1 MPQSQ
6 AAEKLT
12 DKLTDNLQDAG
23 AAAAD
28 SAASASAAVADMIA
42 SFTNRFN
49 GEASP
54 SPTGG
59 SIVDDVK
66 VAASEMKE
74 ETPSML
80 SRDKLAENVRDA
92 GAAAAESAAS
102 VSAAVADMIWSIT
115 AGSSEPS
122 PTPKEGNIVD
132 KVKDAASGAG
142 SYVAEKV
149 GDAAQASADMLSN
162 LADAALDDTAGDAQE
177 GHAVDSDEQELPNA
191 AQVVLDAI
199 KGKLG
204 GKAQETEDDEELAYN
219 MHGDRETEDGFDA
232 KKPGEVLGA
241 FADYIS
247 GKPTIWSSDMTEEV
261 RRAKEDAEKLFKT
274 DPVKAAKKAKQME
287 EWLHTNLDID
297 KEKMAEELGA
307 DGLEKLESLQK
318 ILKQRIEQ
326 REASEKHKIP
336 RHEEL

>member
-1 MPQSQ
+1 
-6 AAEKLT
+6 
-12 DKLTDNLQDAG
+12 
-23 AAAAD
+23 
-28 SAASASAAVADMIA
+28 
-42 SFTNRFN
+42 
-49 GEASP
+49 
-54 SPTGG
+54 
-59 SIVDDVK
+59 
-66 VAASEMKE
+66 
-74 ETPSML
+74 
-80 SRDKLAENVRDA
+80 
-92 GAAAAESAAS
+92 
-102 VSAAVADMIWSIT
+102 
-115 AGSSEPS
+115 
-122 PTPKEGNIVD
+122 
-132 KVKDAASGAG
+132 
-142 SYVAEKV
+142 
-149 GDAAQASADMLSN
+149 
-162 LADAALDDTAGDAQE
+162 
-177 GHAVDSDEQELPNA
+177 
-191 AQVVLDAI
+191 
-199 KGKLG
+199 
-204 GKAQETEDDEELAYN
+204 